1 MDCVTF
7 GSLPS
12 GSGVKRPPA
21 TQFIDITEIE
31 MTQTHS
37 RMLTT
42 RRRKKKALKE
52 NAREE
57 KQAKKQRNQGSG
69 SGAPEASGKD
79 PEAGLQAP
87 G

>member
-1 MDCVTF
+1 MQLINV
-7 GSLPS
+7 
-12 GSGVKRPPA
+12 
-21 TQFIDITEIE
+21 TEIE

-52 NAREE
+52 NARVE
-57 KQAKKQRNQGSG
+57 KQAKKQRNDESG
-69 SGAPEASGKD
+69 SGAAEASGKN
-79 PEAGLQAP
+79 PEAGIQAA

>member
-1 MDCVTF
+1 M
-7 GSLPS
+7 P
-12 GSGVKRPPA
+12 RPRV
-21 TQFIDITEIE
+21 QLINVTEIE

-52 NAREE
+52 NARVE
-57 KQAKKQRNQGSG
+57 KQAKRERNEESG
-69 SGAPEASGKD
+69 SGAAEASRKD

>member
-1 MDCVTF
+1 M
-7 GSLPS
+7 
-12 GSGVKRPPA
+12 RPPA
-21 TQFIDITEIE
+21 TQFINVTEIE

-52 NAREE
+52 SARVE
-57 KQAKKQRNQGSG
+57 KQAKKQRNEESG
-69 SGAPEASGKD
+69 SGGAEASRKD